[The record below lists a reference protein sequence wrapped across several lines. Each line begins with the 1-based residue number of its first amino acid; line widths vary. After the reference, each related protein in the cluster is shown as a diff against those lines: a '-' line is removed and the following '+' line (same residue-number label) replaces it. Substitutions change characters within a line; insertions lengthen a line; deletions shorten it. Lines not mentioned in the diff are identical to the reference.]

1 MLFRSEILLEFGRSR
16 SIGVGQVADNLA
28 VFQEGDAGGDV
39 NGVLQVMAG
48 DDNRSMS
55 LTSIV
60 ADEVLQ
66 HQLAGGVEEV
76 EGFVENDGLGLAQ

>member
-16 SIGVGQVADNLA
+16 SIGVGQVADDLT
-28 VFQEGDAGGDV
+28 VFQEGDTGGDV

-48 DDNRSMS
+48 DDNRSVG
-55 LTSIV
+55 LTGIV